1 LSVKQR
7 VKEGLHTGK
16 PWPLIYKEYRSKS
29 QVYEGL
35 MEWFE
40 EVEEEILAKQSEVV
54 RLDTAVED
62 LNQKLK
68 AASAEHSGLLKEN
81 KGLKEDVEKN
91 RQQLAELTQRLEALE
106 KQVEERQTR
115 LGELNSKIEGLVS
128 KGVTLETVQ
137 KIHAVEFE
145 SGEDLLSWVQTA
157 KERAKLKKD
166 VEGLTSKKVKL
177 EKAVENLKKT
187 SVDLREE
194 IKSEENRLDSLK
206 NENALYRTAINAV
219 LKLFEAGYSTEDIL
233 QLSKGLK
240 IMGIKGDP
248 KMSLKRLIEGLKRAK
263 SLEILR
269 EEKEETEKE
278 LKAIRRD
285 LNAAKAELAS
295 IQKTTLKI
303 LRESREAALAEIEKT
318 REKATAEITRVHAEF

>member
-1 LSVKQR
+1 
-7 VKEGLHTGK
+7 
-16 PWPLIYKEYRSKS
+16 
-29 QVYEGL
+29 